1 MAVLR
6 TAAAKGF
13 RLLKP
18 SSLSGRLHKGVALP

>member
-1 MAVLR
+1 VLR

-18 SSLSGRLHKGVALP
+18 SSVSGRLHKGAALL